1 MPCAEFEELLQRYD
15 EFSAAERRNA
25 DAHLSNCADCQE
37 YFETLSDLDRE
48 LTGLYAGLQPGP
60 KFADSV
66 ASIASTTPKPITRL
80 RPPSAWPEVLDFLR
94 LGRRCRHRRDARGD
108 RCGAAENP
116 AQVYTSLTANLLASG
131 IGIP

>member
-80 RPPSAWPEVLDFLR
+80 RPPSAWPEVLDFCGWAAVVAIAAMLVVTVAAQQRIPLR
-94 LGRRCRHRRDARGD
+94 FILR
-108 RCGAAENP
+108 
-116 AQVYTSLTANLLASG
+116 
-131 IGIP
+131 